1 MDELPRKAH
10 KFILEN
16 KDILVLLG
24 KKMREIDTV
33 KENRYTKYSEESRRM
48 ALEIVEG
55 WISEVWNIA
64 FSREDVYEEENEL
77 YRIIEERE

>member
-1 MDELPRKAH
+1 MDDPRKCH
-10 KFILEN
+10 QFILDN
-16 KDILVLLG
+16 KDVLILLG
-24 KKMREIDTV
+24 KRMREIDTV

-77 YRIIEERE
+77 YRIIEER